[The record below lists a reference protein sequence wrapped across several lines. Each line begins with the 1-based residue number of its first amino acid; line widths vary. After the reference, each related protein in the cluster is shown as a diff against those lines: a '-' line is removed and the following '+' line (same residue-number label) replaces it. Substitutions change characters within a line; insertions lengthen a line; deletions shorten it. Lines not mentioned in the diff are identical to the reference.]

1 MAIILKE
8 KYQNYLNDKIIP
20 DFHKIINKDMFSVII
35 NRDHEIEIATNKS
48 ANSVGLNSWEGLRGI
63 SFANYDDESI
73 LQKYF
78 KEAYSSEL
86 KDEIN
91 QYLQKLLYLQKLVI
105 DKCMIVQFIDMLP
118 YDNKFITYITTY
130 TPILHPDGEVIAIQS
145 FSIQSYV
152 LRFQGHISPPV
163 QHMPSE
169 FDKYTNR
176 EREILFLLSN
186 GATQEKI
193 SQMLNISRGTT
204 ASIISN
210 QLCPKFNIAGA
221 NTKLLTDAAIKAG
234 MYKNIPRSLWKPCL
248 IVLNHDLNEVLYE
261 Q

>member
-1 MAIILKE
+1 MKLLKE
-8 KYQNYLNDKIIP
+8 EHKNYLSEKIIP
-20 DFHKIINKDMFSVII
+20 DFKKFVDKDMFSVII
-35 NRDHEIEIATNKS
+35 NCDHEIEISTNKS
-48 ANSVGLNSWEGLRGI
+48 ANSVGVENWEELRGI
-63 SFANYDDESI
+63 SFANYGDENI
-73 LQKYF
+73 VQKYF
-78 KEAYSSEL
+78 KDAYLSEL

-91 QYLQKLLYLQKLVI
+91 QYLHKLLCLQKLVI
-105 DKCMIVQFIDMLP
+105 EKCMVIQFIDMLP

-130 TPILHPDGEVIAIQS
+130 TPILHPDGTVVAIQS

-152 LRFQGHISPPV
+152 LRFQGHISPPL
-163 QHMPSE
+163 QQKSSE

-221 NTKLLTDAAIKAG
+221 NTKLLMDAAIKAG

-248 IVLNHDLNEVLYE
+248 IILNHDLHELFMNHI
-261 Q
+261 